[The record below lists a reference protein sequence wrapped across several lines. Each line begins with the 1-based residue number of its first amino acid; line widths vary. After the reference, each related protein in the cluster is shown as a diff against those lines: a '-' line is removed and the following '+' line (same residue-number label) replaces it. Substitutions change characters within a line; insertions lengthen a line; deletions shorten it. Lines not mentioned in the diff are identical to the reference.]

1 MRKGVSMY
9 QLGLIGYPIKHSLSP
24 WIHEQFLKK
33 ANLSGRYTLFEI
45 GPNESFAQVM
55 EELKRKELDGFNV
68 TVPYKQTIIPYL
80 DEIDTEAES
89 IGAVNTVLNDNGR
102 WIGYNTDGKGYLR
115 ALENKFPKL
124 LADKTNKKIGRASC
138 RERVEVTGGAV
149 GGKRK
154 D

>member
-1 MRKGVSMY
+1 
-9 QLGLIGYPIKHSLSP
+9 
-24 WIHEQFLKK
+24 
-33 ANLSGRYTLFEI
+33 
-45 GPNESFAQVM
+45 M

-124 LADKTNKKIGRASC
+124 LADKTNKILILGAGVAARGIYYALCASC
-138 RERVEVTGGAV
+138 LDSVNSCCWWGCHGCLLCFDSVRFRIC
-149 GGKRK
+149 
-154 D
+154 